1 MDWTGLATFIAAAA
15 AAVLSA
21 ASLLMSG
28 RREDRRWKREMLEET
43 MVSLFDA
50 SFRYV
55 DRAAFEAAEAG
66 KDLSEYKEH
75 ALERRYPSGR
85 GPGMRRGLVLR
96 VKKRPAG
103 RHGAA
108 MGVREVCG
116 SWTGAAFGG
125 LSSAELRRHALALCP
140 PRQLDWCSG

>member
-1 MDWTGLATFIAAAA
+1 MDWSGLATFIAAAA

-21 ASLLMSG
+21 ASLLMSD
-28 RREDRRWKREMLEET
+28 RREDRRWKREVLEET

-50 SFRYV
+50 SFRCV

-85 GPGMRRGLVLR
+85 GLECG
-96 VKKRPAG
+96 
-103 RHGAA
+103 
-108 MGVREVCG
+108 GVWFC
-116 SWTGAAFGG
+116 A
-125 LSSAELRRHALALCP
+125 
-140 PRQLDWCSG
+140 